1 MQPNH
6 GYHGCRVQTAH
17 RIAIMYPLR
26 RPNQPLDGR
35 CILTCND
42 ALLKDLLR
50 DSELLLFDFD
60 GVLADSEPFYRESW
74 NRALEPWNH
83 IIDEEEYWLH
93 WSSLGEGLEGE
104 IRRHSLHRVD
114 AETAQ
119 ANQKR
124 IFEEFCLEGMIP
136 LFHGVNDLLR
146 TLISLQEHGGM
157 KLAIASNTSAGLVR
171 QVLTKNDA
179 PVPFI
184 VGGDGLRKKPSPDI
198 FLRAASLMGVSP
210 ASTLVF
216 EDALKGIL
224 AADRGGFRSVF
235 VENSQNRTMTTG
247 GLCRIPGVG
256 YLLHIPG
263 ILAGKG

>member
-1 MQPNH
+1 
-6 GYHGCRVQTAH
+6 
-17 RIAIMYPLR
+17 MYPLWR
-26 RPNQPLDGR
+26 SHQPLEGR
-35 CILTCND
+35 CILACND
-42 ALLKDLLR
+42 ALLLDLIR

-104 IRRHSLHRVD
+104 IRRHSLRHVD
-114 AETAQ
+114 AEKALS
-119 ANQKR
+119 NQKR

-136 LFHGVNDLLR
+136 LFPGVGKLLLI
-146 TLISLQEHGGM
+146 LISLEEQGRM
-157 KLAIASNTSAGLVR
+157 KLAIASNTSAELVR
-171 QVLTKNDA
+171 VVLTKNGA
-179 PVPFI
+179 PVPLI
-184 VGGDGLRKKPSPDI
+184 VGGDGLRKKPFPDI

-216 EDALKGIL
+216 EDARKGII

-235 VENSQNRTMTTG
+235 VENSRNRTMKAG
-247 GLCRIPGVG
+247 GLCRIPGIG
-256 YLLHIPG
+256 HLLHI
-263 ILAGKG
+263 LAIPTVEG

>member
-1 MQPNH
+1 M
-6 GYHGCRVQTAH
+6 
-17 RIAIMYPLR
+17 
-26 RPNQPLDGR
+26 
-35 CILTCND
+35 
-42 ALLKDLLR
+42 LLELLR

-74 NRALEPWNH
+74 NRALEQWNH

-104 IRRHSLHRVD
+104 IRRHSLHEID

-136 LFHGVNDLLR
+136 LFSGVDELLR
-146 TLISLQEHGGM
+146 ELISLQKHGRM

-171 QVLTKNDA
+171 EVLTKNGA

-184 VGGDGLRKKPSPDI
+184 VGGEGLRKKPFPDI

-216 EDALKGIL
+216 EDAQKGIL

-235 VENSQNRTMTTG
+235 VENSQNRTMMAG

-256 YLLHIPG
+256 HLLHIPG
-263 ILAGKG
+263 ILSEKG